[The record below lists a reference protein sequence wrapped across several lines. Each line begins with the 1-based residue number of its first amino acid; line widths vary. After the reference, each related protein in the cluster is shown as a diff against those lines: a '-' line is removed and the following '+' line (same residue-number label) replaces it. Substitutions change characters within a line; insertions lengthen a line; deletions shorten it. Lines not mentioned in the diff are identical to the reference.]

1 MEVLVRLDRV
11 QIKTG
16 TVMTTL
22 LPIKSANTLI
32 VRPAE
37 TSPVPHTQNTD
48 VSVTRPSSVVSLG
61 NGVADTLSDTY
72 SRRGQLP
79 GQETVRAWESDN
91 QDALSK
97 TLNANFNSLST
108 ANRFSGL
115 GAGLIAQFAKGGGVG
130 LSQSVLYASAD
141 RAQNSGEIKL
151 DQSLLH
157 TKADNLV
164 SLSIKTASGK
174 TVTFSLSSQTD
185 GLGVQATVDGGTLS
199 DEELEAV
206 GKLGSAFQSA
216 VDGLTATPPKL
227 DLSELTRFDSTLL
240 ASVDLNAKV
249 KSPDGQDL
257 SLAFHADSQSRTTRM
272 SGPLGELN
280 LAVDLKN
287 TAILGDARQ
296 QAKALDSYL
305 AQFDR
310 AQERGSAKP
319 ELMAMFK
326 DAFSAM
332 NSNYPQGLSLPE
344 ALTRNPTDQGLLTGL
359 ADFKASIKQ
368 ATESSNPMRP
378 SEVDSFAYEVSQRT
392 RVGGNSALDRSVS
405 QDQQSSLSAS
415 FHKGLKGGKAPALDT
430 RAESQNYLYV
440 QVRDKASSSAHLS
453 YKDGL
458 LSNASVSQEASQETR
473 TQKYVMGKL
482 VDETFVPRQAAVKRD
497 YLVLLEYAAKESKKS
512 KDALEEST
520 LKDALANMHD
530 AVILQEDP
538 SKLVR

>member
-1 MEVLVRLDRV
+1 
-11 QIKTG
+11 
-16 TVMTTL
+16 MTTL

-108 ANRFSGL
+108 ANRFSGV

-141 RAQNSGEIKL
+141 RAQNAGEIKL

-227 DLSELTRFDSTLL
+227 DLSGLTRFDSRLL

-310 AQERGSAKP
+310 AQERGSAKA
-319 ELMAMFK
+319 ELMSMFK

-392 RVGGNSALDRSVS
+392 RVGGNSALHRSVS

-520 LKDALANMHD
+520 LKDALSNMHD

>member
-1 MEVLVRLDRV
+1 
-11 QIKTG
+11 
-16 TVMTTL
+16 MTTL
-22 LPIKSANTLI
+22 SPINTGNTLI
-32 VRPAE
+32 ARPTE
-37 TSPVPHTQNTD
+37 TPPATLTHNVE
-48 VSVTRPSSVVSLG
+48 VSLKRPSAVVSLG
-61 NGVADTLSDTY
+61 NVVSDTLSDTY

-79 GQETVRAWESDN
+79 GQETVRAWESDS

-97 TLNANFNSLST
+97 SLNANFNSQST

-115 GAGLIAQFAKGGGVG
+115 GAGLIAQFAKGGAAV
-130 LSQSVLYASAD
+130 SQSVMFASAD
-141 RAQNSGEIKL
+141 RAANAGEIKV
-151 DQSLLH
+151 DQGLLH
-157 TKADNLV
+157 TKADNQV

-185 GLGVQATVDGGTLS
+185 GLGVQATVDGGTLT
-199 DEELEAV
+199 DEELKAV

-216 VDGLTATPPKL
+216 VDGLTAMPPKL
-227 DLSELTRFDSTLL
+227 DLSQLTQFDTKLL
-240 ASVDLNAKV
+240 ASVDLNATL
-249 KSPDGQDL
+249 KSLDGQDL

-287 TAILGDARQ
+287 AAILGNAKQ
-296 QAKALDSYL
+296 QAKALQSYL

-332 NSNYPQGLSLPE
+332 NSHYPQGVTLPE
-344 ALTRNPTDQGLLTGL
+344 ALTRNSTDQGLLTGL

-368 ATESSNPMRP
+368 ASESPNPMRP
-378 SEVDSFAYEVSQRT
+378 SEVDSFAYEASQKT
-392 RVGGNSALDRSVS
+392 RVGGNSLLDRSVS

-415 FHKGLKGGKAPALDT
+415 FHKGLKGGKAPALDGN
-430 RAESQNYLYV
+430 AESQNYRYV
-440 QVRDKASSSAHLS
+440 QVQDKASSSAKLS

-458 LSNASVSQEASQETR
+458 LASATLDQSASQNTR
-473 TQKYVMGKL
+473 TQQYVMGKL
-482 VDETFVPRQAAVKRD
+482 VEDTTVPKEASVKRD

-520 LKDALANMHD
+520 VKEALASLHASVM
-530 AVILQEDP
+530 LQEDP
-538 SKLVR
+538 SALAR

>member
-1 MEVLVRLDRV
+1 LNII
-11 QIKTG
+11 QFKTG
-16 TVMTTL
+16 IVMTTL
-22 LPIKSANTLI
+22 SPISTANTLI
-32 VRPAE
+32 ARPTE
-37 TSPVPHTQNTD
+37 TPAATLTHNVE
-48 VSVTRPSSVVSLG
+48 VSLKRPSSVVSLG
-61 NGVADTLSDTY
+61 NVVSDTLSDTY

-79 GQETVRAWESDN
+79 GQETVRAWESDR

-97 TLNANFNSLST
+97 SLNANFNSQST

-115 GAGLIAQFAKGGGVG
+115 GAGLVAQFAKGGGG
-130 LSQSVLYASAD
+130 ISQSVMFASAD
-141 RAQNSGEIKL
+141 RAANAGEIRV

-157 TKADNLV
+157 SKADNLI

-185 GLGVQATVDGGTLS
+185 GLGVKATVEGGTLS
-199 DEELEAV
+199 DEELTAV
-206 GKLGSAFQSA
+206 GKLGSAFQAA

-227 DLSELTRFDSTLL
+227 DLSQLTQFDSTLL
-240 ASVDLNAKV
+240 ASVDLSAKL
-249 KSPDGQDL
+249 KSLDGQDL

-287 TAILGDARQ
+287 TAILGNAKQ
-296 QAKALDSYL
+296 QAKALQSYL
-305 AQFDR
+305 TQFDR
-310 AQERGSAKP
+310 AQTRGSAKP

-332 NSNYPQGLSLPE
+332 NSHYPQGVSLPE

-368 ATESSNPMRP
+368 ASDSPNPMRP
-378 SEVDSFAYEVSQRT
+378 SEVDSFAYEVSQKT
-392 RVGGNSALDRSVS
+392 RVGGSTALDRSVS

-415 FHKGLKGGKAPALDT
+415 FHKSLKGGKAPALDGT
-430 RAESQNYLYV
+430 AESQNYLYV
-440 QVRDKASSSAHLS
+440 QVQDKASSSANLS

-458 LSNASVSQEASQETR
+458 LTHASVSQEASQNTR

-482 VDETFVPRQAAVKRD
+482 VDETYVPTQAAVKRD
-497 YLVLLEYAAKESKKS
+497 YLVLLEYAANASKKS

-530 AVILQEDP
+530 SVMLQQEP
-538 SKLVR
+538 SALVR

>member
-1 MEVLVRLDRV
+1 
-11 QIKTG
+11 
-16 TVMTTL
+16 MTTL
-22 LPIKSANTLI
+22 SPINTGNTLI
-32 VRPAE
+32 VRPTE
-37 TSPVPHTQNTD
+37 TPPATLTHNIE
-48 VSVTRPSSVVSLG
+48 VSLKRPSSVVSLG
-61 NGVADTLSDTY
+61 NVVSDTLSDTY

-79 GQETVRAWESDN
+79 GQETVRAWESDS

-97 TLNANFNSLST
+97 SLNANFNSQST

-115 GAGLIAQFAKGGGVG
+115 GAGLIAQFAKGGAGV
-130 LSQSVLYASAD
+130 SQSVMFASAD
-141 RAQNSGEIKL
+141 RAANAGEIKV
-151 DQSLLH
+151 DQGLLH

-199 DEELEAV
+199 DEELKAI

-227 DLSELTRFDSTLL
+227 DLSQLTQFDTKLL
-240 ASVDLNAKV
+240 ASVDLNAKL
-249 KSPDGQDL
+249 KSLDGQDL

-287 TAILGDARQ
+287 AAILGNAKQ
-296 QAKALDSYL
+296 QAKALQSYL

-332 NSNYPQGLSLPE
+332 NSHYPQGVTLPE
-344 ALTRNPTDQGLLTGL
+344 ALTRNSTDQGLLTGL

-368 ATESSNPMRP
+368 ASESPNPMRP
-378 SEVDSFAYEVSQRT
+378 SEVDSFAYEVSQKT
-392 RVGGNSALDRSVS
+392 RVGGTSTLDRSVS

-415 FHKGLKGGKAPALDT
+415 FHKGLKGGKAPALDGN
-430 RAESQNYLYV
+430 AESQNYRYIQV
-440 QVRDKASSSAHLS
+440 QDTASSSAKLS

-458 LSNASVSQEASQETR
+458 LASATLDQSASQNTR
-473 TQKYVMGKL
+473 TQQYVMGKL
-482 VDETFVPRQAAVKRD
+482 VEDTTVPKEASVKRD

-520 LKDALANMHD
+520 VKEALVSLHASVM
-530 AVILQEDP
+530 LQEDP
-538 SKLVR
+538 SALAR